1 MCVGMLF
8 RSMCYWLPREAW
20 LNLLMHGVRTVTNI
34 SFITSHRAK
43 RLPGSSNGLT
53 DTTMMAFTFAHWVH
67 SISIFVVDMKQ
78 NYDVNIRWMTFA
90 LIRLQDFRFSR
101 QMHGWWSFGSLRRVG
116 WYFGCMPTFR
126 RNILPKTSVC
136 NVLALCK
143 LVSVEIGVPVA
154 LKFGTDTRPEIMS
167 RETALKHSLFPE
179 TRAFF
184 STYRW
189 NGSTRIGE
197 WPISRNTLAARTRGC
212 SVRLAKRNEL
222 RLYKT
227 AHNSKH
233 CCIWHCVVVIF
244 LLHASRHKISLTGLD
259 EKYSLQRNI
268 KFMTEQCRKL
278 HDEVLLLS
286 WYWSGD

>member
-126 RNILPKTSVC
+126 RDILPPSSRPGDGSSMFLR
-136 NVLALCK
+136 NVGIQPK
-143 LVSVEIGVPVA
+143 YY
-154 LKFGTDTRPEIMS
+154 
-167 RETALKHSLFPE
+167 TAQE
-179 TRAFF
+179 D
-184 STYRW
+184 
-189 NGSTRIGE
+189 
-197 WPISRNTLAARTRGC
+197 C
-212 SVRLAKRNEL
+212 KRNKFFIFQPSWIKAL
-222 RLYKT
+222 HTYT
-227 AHNSKH
+227 A
-233 CCIWHCVVVIF
+233 IYI
-244 LLHASRHKISLTGLD
+244 I
-259 EKYSLQRNI
+259 
-268 KFMTEQCRKL
+268 RKC
-278 HDEVLLLS
+278 
-286 WYWSGD
+286 